1 MTKGYMKISI
11 FEYSQFAFFTIID
24 KKLESIYEKQL
35 YLATSLMNYIY
46 FNYQNSV
53 LLQAL
58 FKDVNKKDS
67 WHLDSQIKIKIFDHD
82 YYIGGYH
89 KYEKII
95 YEDKKEKETKIKIR
109 YKLTDSKTNFLF
121 NSSPSLFAI
130 TRDKQIFN
138 KNILFGIWIIVVS
151 LLFYLVFYM
160 YVRKDYK

>member
-1 MTKGYMKISI
+1 M
-11 FEYSQFAFFTIID
+11 
-24 KKLESIYEKQL
+24 
-35 YLATSLMNYIY
+35 
-46 FNYQNSV
+46 
-53 LLQAL
+53 
-58 FKDVNKKDS
+58 
-67 WHLDSQIKIKIFDHD
+67 
-82 YYIGGYH
+82 
-89 KYEKII
+89 